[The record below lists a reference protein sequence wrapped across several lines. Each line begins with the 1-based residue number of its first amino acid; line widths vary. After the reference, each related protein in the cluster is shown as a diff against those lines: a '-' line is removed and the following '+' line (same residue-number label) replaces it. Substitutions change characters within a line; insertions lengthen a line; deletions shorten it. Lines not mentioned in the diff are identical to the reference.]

1 MYPDRERYYPDT
13 ITVSSSGVR
22 GINPGENW
30 VVAPDHG
37 AFVPMRERELRLFG
51 ISSPW
56 WESFIAKVTDEG
68 IAPGPGWALVER
80 EGVKNHPLLSLYTGF
95 STIGTVVSDNTDQP
109 TMAGQRIEFSHLLKV
124 GKNRR
129 FYTLK
134 DGPKELCLI
143 QDGFASRKWLRG
155 LEWTA
160 K

>member
-1 MYPDRERYYPDT
+1 M
-13 ITVSSSGVR
+13 
-22 GINPGENW
+22 
-30 VVAPDHG
+30 
-37 AFVPMRERELRLFG
+37 RLFG

-80 EGVKNHPLLSLYTGF
+80 EEVKPHPLLPLYTGF

-109 TMAGQRIEFSHLLKV
+109 TMVGQRIEFSHLIRTEKSHE
-124 GKNRR
+124 KNRR